1 MAIKRNNKI
10 DRSFIKNELV
20 IENKFTKKSR
30 HLMIKL
36 LTHKFE
42 K

>member
-20 IENKFTKKSR
+20 IENKFTKKIAPLNDKIIDSQ
-30 HLMIKL
+30 I
-36 LTHKFE
+36 
-42 K
+42 